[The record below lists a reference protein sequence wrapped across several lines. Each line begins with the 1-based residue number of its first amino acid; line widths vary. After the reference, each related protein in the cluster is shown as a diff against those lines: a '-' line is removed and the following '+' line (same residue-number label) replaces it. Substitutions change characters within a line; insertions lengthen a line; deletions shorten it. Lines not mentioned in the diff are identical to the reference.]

1 MNLIMNAHEQLSEEL
16 EVILDTII
24 HPDYG
29 DLPEYMR
36 DDIMKDRNRLEMLL
50 EVLEEDPLYE
60 RPSL

>member
-36 DDIMKDRNRLEMLL
+36 DAIMKDRNRLEMLL